1 MMKIAPEGYP
11 YIFFFLIAT
20 FLIFFLLDKWIAL
33 VPFILLCFMVFFF
46 RDPDRSIPGGDNY
59 YTSPADGTVILIQ
72 NVYEDRFLK
81 NDAVEIC
88 IFMSP
93 LNVHVNRSPYRGIVK
108 DVIYSKGR
116 FFPAFKPEAS
126 LHNESISL
134 LMETNS
140 GLLMLRQIAGSIAR
154 RAVCRVKSG
163 KMLEKGE
170 RYGII
175 KFSSRVDIYLPKD
188 TSVMVKLGQKVKAGE
203 TIIGK
208 KVDD

>member
-1 MMKIAPEGYP
+1 MKIAPEGYP
-11 YIFFFLIAT
+11 YIVFFLIAT
-20 FLIFFLLDKWIAL
+20 FLVFFFLDKWITL
-33 VPFILLCFMVFFF
+33 IPFILLCFMVFFF
-46 RDPDRSIPGGDNY
+46 RDPDRSIPEGDNY
-59 YTSPADGTVILIQ
+59 YTSPADGRIILIQ
-72 NVYEDRFLK
+72 NVREDRVLK
-81 NDAVEIC
+81 HDAVEIS

-93 LNVHVNRSPYRGIVK
+93 LNVHVNRSPCRGIVK
-108 DVIYSKGR
+108 DVVYTSGK

-134 LMETNS
+134 LLETKS
-140 GLLMLRQIAGSIAR
+140 GLLLLRQIAGSIAR

-163 KMLEKGE
+163 KLLEKGE

-188 TSVMVKLGQKVKAGE
+188 TTVLVKLGQKVRAGE

-208 KVDD
+208 KADS